1 MKNFNLYILRTLFVF
16 GLVLT
21 ITSTAL
27 AGGPWPQQKGAFYL
41 KLSEWWV
48 VFDEHFTDTGGTD
61 PNVTTGIYNTFL
73 YGEYGVTDRVTALF
87 NGALFSRNV
96 MNNLRSSTTNEV
108 IAEGEGLNSIGDID
122 VGVKYGITKPG
133 AALPVSVSLI
143 LGLPT
148 GTTAGGKLGNLQTG
162 DGEFNQ
168 LVQVDVGQGFKLG
181 NSSAYASAYTGF
193 NNRTNGFSE
202 EFRYGAEVGI
212 GLVESKLWLNTKLN
226 VIESLKNGDTAAT
239 TNNTSIFANNTEFK
253 SIAFEANY
261 FLNKNVGL
269 SVSYATVFYGEI
281 IAAAPSY
288 SVGVFV
294 TME

>member
-1 MKNFNLYILRTLFVF
+1 MKLNQYIQPAT
-16 GLVLT
+16 LVLALMLT
-21 ITSTAL
+21 VTSTAL
-27 AGGPWPQQKGAFYL
+27 AGGPWPQPKGGYYL

-48 VFDEHFTDTGGTD
+48 VFDEHFTDSGETD

-73 YGEYGVTDRVTALF
+73 YGEYGVTDRATVLF

-108 IAEGEGLNSIGDID
+108 IAKGEGLNSIGDID
-122 VGVKYGITKPG
+122 VGLKYGLTKPG
-133 AALPVSVSLI
+133 AALPVSASII

-148 GTTAGGKLGNLQTG
+148 GATAGGELGNLQTG

-168 LVQVDVGQGFKLG
+168 MIQIDAGQGFKVG
-181 NSSAYASAYTGF
+181 KSPAYASAYTGF

-212 GLVESKLWLNTKLN
+212 GLVDQKLWLNTKLN

-239 TNNTSIFANNTEFK
+239 TNSTNIFANNTEFK
-253 SIAFEANY
+253 SVAFEANY
-261 FLNKNVGL
+261 FVTKNVGI
-269 SVSYATVFYGEI
+269 SASYATVFYGEI

-288 SVGVFV
+288 NVGVFV
-294 TME
+294 NMR